1 MTAKDGVILLV
12 ALVPYTLSACQSK
25 TAREAQNSDSL
36 AKRQIAQSPAEP
48 KPARP
53 PSPISKSP
61 REPRGGDLKTPCA
74 LPRASACVMTL
85 PAGPIH
91 LCEGTRVEPATPEV
105 DARARQLL
113 RKACESRS
121 GRFIA
126 DGHCPKENQVVSYIQ
141 WSKMPRQTQWSSPVY
156 KVYYTGD
163 RRAQRAPKTIGQ
175 EQERLYEMAV
185 KRPFKHQPKRM
196 FKCSPEGAV
205 LKSWTAEVGATR

>member
-1 MTAKDGVILLV
+1 MTAKDGLILLM
-12 ALVPYTLSACQSK
+12 ALVPYTLSACQSE
-25 TAREAQNSDSL
+25 TAREAVSSDTQ
-36 AKRQIAQSPAEP
+36 AKRQSAQSPAEA
-48 KPARP
+48 KPTGP
-53 PSPISKSP
+53 TSSGSKSAQA
-61 REPRGGDLKTPCA
+61 PRGGALKTPCV
-74 LPRASACVMTL
+74 LPKASACVMTT

-113 RKACESRS
+113 RKACESRN

-163 RRAQRAPKTIGQ
+163 RRAQSAPRTIGQ

-196 FKCSPEGAV
+196 FKCSPEGTV
-205 LKSWTAEVGATR
+205 LKSWIAEVGSPR